1 MAASRTFGVFPPLEF
16 RNVAILFIFTLSLV
30 IAPKFLTGASYNL
43 DLIQIIQKTQKMIA
57 QDLLSEVVPPLR
69 MADSGQKALNWMEIF
84 RISHLP
90 VVEGKRLIGLIS
102 DKIIYDLN
110 IIDRPVG
117 DYTDHLLSPHV
128 HTNQHIYEVFSAISV
143 LKLSSIPVLNLHHE
157 YCGVITVFDLAQ
169 KFADLVAVNE
179 PGGVIVLEMN
189 MIDYSLSQ
197 IAQIVEG
204 NDAKILSFYINQY
217 PETKI
222 MTVTL
227 KINVIDLSS
236 IIQTFVRYDYNI
248 KAVYMDESMMQNL
261 YDDRYD
267 QLMKYMNM

>member
-1 MAASRTFGVFPPLEF
+1 
-16 RNVAILFIFTLSLV
+16 
-30 IAPKFLTGASYNL
+30 
-43 DLIQIIQKTQKMIA
+43 MIA

-102 DKIIYDLN
+102 DKIIYYLN

>member
-1 MAASRTFGVFPPLEF
+1 
-16 RNVAILFIFTLSLV
+16 
-30 IAPKFLTGASYNL
+30 
-43 DLIQIIQKTQKMIA
+43 MIA

>member
-1 MAASRTFGVFPPLEF
+1 
-16 RNVAILFIFTLSLV
+16 
-30 IAPKFLTGASYNL
+30 
-43 DLIQIIQKTQKMIA
+43 MIA
-57 QDLLSEVVPPLR
+57 QNLLSEVVPPLR
-69 MADSGQKALNWMEIF
+69 LADSGQKALNWMEIF

-110 IIDRPVG
+110 IIEQPVG

-128 HTNQHIYEVFSAISV
+128 HTNQHIYEVFSVISV
-143 LKLSSIPVLNLHHE
+143 LKLSAVPVLDLHHE

-169 KFADLVAVNE
+169 KFADLVAVQE
-179 PGGVIVLEMN
+179 PGGVIVLELN
-189 MIDYSLSQ
+189 AIDYSLSQ

-204 NDAKILSFYINQY
+204 NDAKILSFYISRE
-217 PETKI
+217 PESTQ

-227 KINVIDLSS
+227 KINVIDLSA

-248 KAVYMDESMMQNL
+248 KAVYMEDSMIQNL
-261 YDDRYD
+261 YDDRFD
-267 QLMKYMNM
+267 QLMKYMNI